1 MAIDQ
6 PDGRAR
12 VGPSRCCKPSPVSRP
27 GYPAAMYLP
36 FFGLSQPPFSIAP
49 DPRYLYMSERHRE
62 ALAHLLYGVSGGG
75 GFVLLSG
82 EIGAGKTTVCRCF
95 LEQVPPGCQVAYI
108 FNPRLSETELL
119 QLVCDEF
126 GLNVTGSAT
135 VKTYIDA
142 LNRHLLET
150 HAQGRQCVLIIDEAQ
165 NLSAEL
171 LEQLRLLTNL
181 ETHERKLLQIMLIG
195 QPELRRRLAEP
206 GLEQLAQRVIARYH
220 LGALSAP
227 ETAAYLAHRLA
238 VAGHAGAIPF
248 NALALRRIHQLS
260 AGLPRRINLLADRA
274 LLGAFAQGR
283 ASVGRRIVEQAARE
297 VFDSGG
303 RRVEFGLWGPV
314 AAWCG
319 AAALFLAGAA
329 FWFGQPAQPGSTR
342 AASAVADPR
351 APTVAL
357 ASPASGVS
365 LPALAGLRGLAP
377 RDDAAAWRELA
388 VLWGLDA
395 AAIGGTDPCAM
406 VRALDLRC
414 FRSGGGTLDQLRQ
427 LDRPVL
433 LVLRDGEGQTRQLR
447 LVSLGVR
454 QALLASGAATYAVSL
469 DQLARLWRGEFATL
483 WRCPPAYGDP
493 LTPGARGP
501 SVDALARG
509 LAAWRQVA
517 PPAPGQGLSGAL
529 ADQLAGFQV
538 AQSLRPDG
546 IAGPTTFMQLNRVQ
560 GVAEPRLT
568 PLLAER

>member
-1 MAIDQ
+1 
-6 PDGRAR
+6 
-12 VGPSRCCKPSPVSRP
+12 
-27 GYPAAMYLP
+27 MYLP

-62 ALAHLLYGVSGGG
+62 ALAHLLYGVGGGG

-95 LEQVPPGCQVAYI
+95 LEQLPPGCQVAYI

-119 QLVCDEF
+119 QSVCDEF
-126 GLNVTGSAT
+126 GLTVAGSAT
-135 VKTYIDA
+135 IKTYIDA
-142 LNRHLLET
+142 LNRHLLQA

-165 NLSAEL
+165 NLSIEL

-227 ETAAYLAHRLA
+227 ETAAYLSHRLA
-238 VAGHAGAIPF
+238 VAGHAAAMPF
-248 NALALRRIHQLS
+248 DASALRCIHQLS

-274 LLGAFAQGR
+274 LLGAFSQGR
-283 ASVGRRIVEQAARE
+283 TQVGRRIVEQAARE
-297 VFDSGG
+297 VFDIEG
-303 RRVEFGLWGPV
+303 RLAGFGRWWPV

-319 AAALFLAGAA
+319 AAVLLLAVAV
-329 FWFGQPAQPGSTR
+329 FWFGQPAQPASQR
-342 AASAVADPR
+342 AAAASAAPR
-351 APTVAL
+351 AL
-357 ASPASGVS
+357 IASPAAPASSASGVL
-365 LPALAGLRGLAP
+365 LPALGSLRSLAP

-388 VLWGLDA
+388 GLWGLDA
-395 AAIGGTDPCAM
+395 AAIGGADPCAM
-406 VRALDLRC
+406 LRTGELRC
-414 FRSGGGTLDQLRQ
+414 FRSVAGTLDQLRQ

-433 LVLRDGEGQTRQLR
+433 LVLRDGDGQTRLLR
-447 LVSLGVR
+447 LVSLGSR
-454 QALLASGAATYAVSL
+454 QAVLASGPATYAVSL

-483 WRCPPAYGDP
+483 WRSPPAYGDP

-501 SVDALARG
+501 AVDALARG
-509 LAAWRQVA
+509 LADWRQA
-517 PPAPGQGLSGAL
+517 AQPASGQGLSGAL
-529 ADQLAGFQV
+529 AEQLAGFQV
-538 AQSLRPDG
+538 AQSLRSDG

-560 GVAEPRLT
+560 GVVEPRLA
-568 PLLAER
+568 PGLAER